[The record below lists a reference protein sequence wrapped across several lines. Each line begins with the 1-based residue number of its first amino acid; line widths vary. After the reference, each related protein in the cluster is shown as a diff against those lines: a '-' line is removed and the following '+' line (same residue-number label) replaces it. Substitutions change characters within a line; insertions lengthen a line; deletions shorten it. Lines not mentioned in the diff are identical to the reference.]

1 MTCEHIDYPTSGQ
14 PLDSCKYC
22 NSYSQHPAP
31 RRPRL
36 LNEPYPGGNPYDLDA
51 SDVTEERLVT
61 LFRQISDK
69 MDYLT
74 GAVERVERSKYRS
87 KPSQKPASSRLSQRA
102 LTPKDKEMV
111 NPELPSPMEAARE
124 LQERYL
130 DPPPESFRTSEPLRL
145 GGKEES
151 ND

>member
-22 NSYSQHPAP
+22 NSYSQHSKP

-36 LNEPYPGGNPYDLDA
+36 LNEPYPGGDPYDLTTPDENMEQLA
-51 SDVTEERLVT
+51 SSVRRLAPLVERL
-61 LFRQISDK
+61 
-69 MDYLT
+69 
-74 GAVERVERSKYRS
+74 ERSQHQPR
-87 KPSQKPASSRLSQRA
+87 PPRKPASSRLSQRA
-102 LTPKDKEMV
+102 LTPKDKGMV

-130 DPPPESFRTSEPLRL
+130 DPPPERFRTSDPLRL